1 MPVEATS
8 YLNTAG
14 LQTGT
19 REPAKGTLDK
29 DGFLKLLTAQLA
41 NQDPQASQDPN
52 QYFQTISQ
60 MSIVEQLTNLAGSS
74 EQQAKQQQASDAAAM
89 IGHTV
94 RYLDA
99 AGEQVT
105 GTLESVQIGKSE
117 ATVTIGGVAGI
128 STNLI
133 TEVS

>member
-14 LQTGT
+14 LQTGP
-19 REPAKGTLDK
+19 REAAKSTLDK

-74 EQQAKQQQASDAAAM
+74 EQQAKQQQASNAAAM

-94 RYLDA
+94 RYLNA
-99 AGEQVT
+99 SGEQVT
-105 GTLESVQIGKSE
+105 GTLESVQIGRDAASV
-117 ATVTIGGVAGI
+117 TVGGDAGI
-128 STNLI
+128 ATNLI